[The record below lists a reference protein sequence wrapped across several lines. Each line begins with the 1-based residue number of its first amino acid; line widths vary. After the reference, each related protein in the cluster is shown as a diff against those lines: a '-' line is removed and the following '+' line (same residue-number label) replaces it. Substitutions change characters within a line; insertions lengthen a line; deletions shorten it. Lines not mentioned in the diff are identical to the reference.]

1 MNKTDQKKRV
11 DNDVIVANVNS
22 GLQMKQS
29 HVHQSMNSIHHRE
42 NFKHKNLT
50 KL

>member
-22 GLQMKQS
+22 GLQMQS
-29 HVHQSMNSIHHRE
+29 HVHQSMNSIHPCE